1 MEFRPRGRA
10 AVPHAALRAFEAASR
25 LGSFKAAAAEL
36 DVTPAAISHQVKSL
50 EEHLGVSLFERLNRA
65 LRLLPAGAALG
76 EAAQRAFRDLDR
88 AIERARQTGT
98 DRSALSV
105 SVVPSLAAKW
115 LVPRLH
121 RFQDRHPDIELRL
134 ASTEAV
140 VDLARDPGV
149 DVALRY
155 GAGPYPGLR
164 AELLTWGHLTPV
176 CSPVLLEGGSALR
189 CPADLARHQ
198 LLRDGLPHEAGW
210 LEWLTAAGVADRV
223 KPGRGLRFSNSHL
236 ALDAAAAGRG
246 VALVPELLIEED
258 LRAGRLVRPFA
269 LTVPSPSAYWFLARP
284 DRAETIKV
292 RRFLAWLRAE
302 LSAPPQ

>member
-1 MEFRPRGRA
+1 MKIRPRADA
-10 AVPHAALRAFEAASR
+10 AIPHAALRAFEAASR

-36 DVTPAAISHQVKSL
+36 GVTPAAISHQVKAL

-65 LRLLPAGAALG
+65 LRLLPAGIALG

-88 AIERARQTGT
+88 AVEQARQTGT
-98 DRSALSV
+98 DRAALSV

-134 ASTEAV
+134 VSTEAV

-149 DVALRY
+149 DLALRY
-155 GAGPYPGLR
+155 GPGPYPGLH
-164 AELLTWGHLTPV
+164 AELLARARLTPV
-176 CSPVLLEGGSALR
+176 CSPALLEGASALR
-189 CPADLARHQ
+189 RPEDLARHQ

-210 LEWLTAAGVADRV
+210 QTWLTAAGVADRV
-223 KPGRGLRFSNSHL
+223 EPGRGLRFSNSHL

-246 VALVPELLIEED
+246 VALVPDLLIEDD
-258 LRAGRLVRPFA
+258 LRTGRLVRPFA
-269 LTVPSPSAYWFLARP
+269 LSVPSASAYWLVARP
-284 DRAETIKV
+284 DRAQVIKV
-292 RRFLAWLRAE
+292 RRFRAWLRAE
-302 LSAPPQ
+302 LGEA